1 MNTKKIAF
9 IVCVN
14 DKEEFAE
21 AEYYLN
27 RLFLPEGFEKDI
39 ITVENAPSMTSGY
52 NAGMKSSDAKYKVYL
67 HQDVFIINQ
76 SFIFDLLEL
85 FGSND
90 KIGAFGSIGCDNLPL
105 NGRAVSAWN
114 VGQVYHNCIPSK
126 MVRKQ
131 KENKEP
137 MIVEAVD
144 GLIIAT
150 QYDVRWRE
158 DLFEG
163 WDFYDVSQCFE
174 MKRAGYEVV
183 VPWQK
188 SPWFY
193 HDCTYSKMTNYDK
206 YCERLIAEYQ
216 DIKPF
221 VQAEYRDDMREY
233 DLLKEQTRLEMKKL
247 VEKGEK
253 NELRKIFEDTANR
266 GYLHLR
272 EFELLSDIERTEAE
286 TETEAFWKVG
296 DSFETILTRMRKLKF
311 ALKRVEY
318 DADFNDEALKYVLEN
333 FSMQAVNTVFAAYIS
348 EKEKVKSKLTE
359 FMKKS

>member
-9 IVCVN
+9 IACVN

-27 RLFLPEGFEKDI
+27 RLLLPEGFEKDI
-39 ITVENAPSMTSGY
+39 ITVEDAPSMTSGY
-52 NAGMKSSDAKYKVYL
+52 NAAMESSDAKYKVYL

-76 SFIFDLLEL
+76 RFIFDMLEL
-85 FGSND
+85 FQSNE
-90 KIGAFGSIGCDNLPL
+90 KIGSFGCIGCDNLPL
-105 NGRAVSAWN
+105 NARAVSAWN
-114 VGQVYHNCIPSK
+114 VGLVYHNCIPSK
-126 MVRKQ
+126 MVRRQ
-131 KENKEP
+131 SENREP
-137 MIVEAVD
+137 IVVEAVD
-144 GLIIAT
+144 GLVIAA

-158 DLFEG
+158 DLFDG

-188 SPWFY
+188 EPWFY
-193 HDCTYSKMTNYDK
+193 HDCTYSKMTNYNK

-221 VQAEYRDDMREY
+221 VKADYRDDMKEY
-233 DLLKEQTRLEMKKL
+233 DLLKDKTRLEIERL

-253 NELRKIFEDTANR
+253 DSLRKIFEAVDNR

-286 TETEAFWKVG
+286 AGMEDFWKAG
-296 DSFETILTRMRKLKF
+296 DSFEILQTRMRQLKF
-311 ALKRVEY
+311 ALKRVEF
-318 DADFNDEALKYVLEN
+318 DADLNAEALRYALEN
-333 FSMQAVNTVFAAYIS
+333 FSMQAVNAVFGVYIS

-359 FMKKS
+359 FMAKS